1 MCVYGVEN
9 CIWSGAAF
17 PVLVGEE
24 RKPFHQSYVSVVVSV
39 AAAAVAAAVQVQE
52 MREGWTTHV

>member
-1 MCVYGVEN
+1 VEPL
-9 CIWSGAAF
+9 F